1 MLKGFLSEL
10 KRRKVVR
17 AVIAYA
23 IAAWVVIQAAG
34 PLVDVLMLPEWTPRL
49 VFALTVLGLPVAI
62 GLAWAFD
69 WGPRGLERTGDHEA
83 AGGPSA
89 TEAAAETPARS
100 TIPAAWKIAVVG
112 AVAVLALAGG
122 AFLMWD
128 PGSADGELPR
138 DHIVVLP
145 FENRTG
151 DPALDPLGRLAAD
164 WVTQGIIR
172 AGLGTVLP
180 LNDVLATLGVP
191 DVDLTEIS
199 ASEAGRATGAGTVVE
214 GSYYLA
220 GDSVEL
226 QARVVDVRR
235 GRVLESLDP
244 VRGSAADPGAAVE
257 ELRDRVGGFLA
268 TLFDP
273 RGLFASDSSL
283 PTRPPTLQAYTAY
296 ADAQDR
302 FLRFDFD
309 AAIWVLNRAIELDST
324 FIPSKLVMAV
334 AHLNRGRHTVA
345 DSITTELLA
354 EPERLTLDERL
365 RAEFIRAMSRG
376 DRSVAMDRSARLAEM
391 FPNSH
396 FHYQAGNDGVLY
408 NRPRRATHYLSTL
421 DPTRGPMARWPPYWS
436 VYRNAHHL
444 LGEHTEELQVARRA
458 LETFGEPE
466 RVVSFQIQPLAAM
479 GRFVELRDALAQTE
493 RYGVGMPADGL
504 REAALELRAHGF
516 ADSADTYL
524 REALDWYGRQSE
536 AERERLKEAIVY
548 TLYVAGRPDS
558 AGVLYHG
565 LLTEAPEPVDDRS
578 RARVRTLRGR
588 LGTIAAGLG
597 DTEAAGRTDAWLR
610 DVDWPLQRGS
620 TSLWRARIAAQLG
633 EPDRAVALLRQ
644 AFSEGATFGVWV
656 HRDPDLI
663 LLADHPG
670 FQALLRPGDEP

>member
-1 MLKGFLSEL
+1 
-10 KRRKVVR
+10 
-17 AVIAYA
+17 
-23 IAAWVVIQAAG
+23 
-34 PLVDVLMLPEWTPRL
+34 
-49 VFALTVLGLPVAI
+49 VAI

-89 TEAAAETPARS
+89 TEAAAGTPARS
-100 TIPAAWKIAVVG
+100 TIPAAWKVAAVG
-112 AVAVLALAGG
+112 AVAVLAGAGG
-122 AFLMWD
+122 VFLMWD
-128 PGSADGELPR
+128 SRSADGELLR

-164 WVTQGIIR
+164 RVTQGIIR
-172 AGLGTVLP
+172 AELGTVLP
-180 LNDVLATLGVP
+180 LNDVLATLGAP

-220 GDSVEL
+220 GDSVEF

-244 VRGSAADPGAAVE
+244 LRGSAADPGAAVV
-257 ELRDRVGGFLA
+257 ELRDRVSGFLA

-283 PTRPPTLQAYTAY
+283 PTRPPTLQTYTAY
-296 ADAQDR
+296 ADGQDR
-302 FLRFDFD
+302 FLRSDYD
-309 AAIWVLNRAIELDST
+309 EAIWALNRAIELDST
-324 FIPSKLVMAV
+324 FIPSKLLIAV
-334 AHLNRGRHTVA
+334 AHLNRGRYTVA

-354 EPERLTLDERL
+354 APDRLTLDERL
-365 RAEFIRAMSRG
+365 RAESIRASIRG
-376 DRSVAMDRSARLAEM
+376 DRSVAMESRARLAGM
-391 FPNSH
+391 FPNSL
-396 FHYQAGNDGVLY
+396 FQYQAGYDGVFY
-408 NRPRRATHYLSTL
+408 NRPHRAIHYLSTL
-421 DPTRGPMARWPPYWS
+421 DPTRGPMARWPPYWNA
-436 VYRNAHHL
+436 YRDAHHL
-444 LGEHTEELQVARRA
+444 LGEHTEELRVARRA
-458 LETFGEPE
+458 LEMFGE
-466 RVVSFQIQPLAAM
+466 RVVSYQIQPLAAM
-479 GRFVELRDALAQTE
+479 GRFAELRDALAQTE
-493 RYGVGMPADGL
+493 RYGMRTLADGL

-524 REALDWYGRQSE
+524 REALDWGGRQSE
-536 AERERLKEAIVY
+536 VERERLQETIAY

-558 AGVLYHG
+558 AGVLYRA
-565 LLTEAPEPVDDRS
+565 LLAEAPEPVDDRS
-578 RARVRTLRGR
+578 RARVRTLRGQ

-597 DTEAAGRTDAWLR
+597 DTEAAGRADAWLR

-620 TSLWRARIAAQLG
+620 AHLWRARIAARLG
-633 EPDRAVALLRQ
+633 EPDRAVAPLRQ
-644 AFSEGATFGVWV
+644 AFSEGLSFGVWL

-663 LLADHPG
+663 LLADPPG